1 MTISIEKQLNETLR
15 DIQVAYYLDQVVPH
29 DPVLQ
34 QLGLGDKLKTANDL
48 YEFLLL
54 DVQVSQEVETS
65 YVASAIASLQQY
77 INGVLMGMEPGY
89 ETKTLADHQIAEW
102 RDQQCQYPL
111 WAANQQLAYY
121 PSIYIDPSLRMKK
134 SKYFLQLE
142 NDINQNK
149 IHLDTTQEAVKHY
162 LASFEEVANL
172 TIVNGYITDDDFA
185 NGTYYFIG
193 KSRAENRYYWRSVD
207 MSQRSYVS
215 GTNGP
220 KHDYPQPGAWSDW
233 TSADLG
239 ISEATVEKT
248 IRPVFFNNR
257 LFVVWVDVLH
267 LAERTE
273 FNKKPPVGNAPPE
286 IETITFNRTE
296 LHLNV

>member
-207 MSQRSYVS
+207 MSQRRRRI
-215 GTNGP
+215 
-220 KHDYPQPGAWSDW
+220 H
-233 TSADLG
+233 
-239 ISEATVEKT
+239 
-248 IRPVFFNNR
+248 RR
-257 LFVVWVDVLH
+257 
-267 LAERTE
+267 
-273 FNKKPPVGNAPPE
+273 
-286 IETITFNRTE
+286 
-296 LHLNV
+296 